1 MKLNL
6 TSYLNQT
13 VSICIPAIDEQAR
26 PYKLLGIELYGLWL
40 QGDDPTGGLLAA
52 DASGDSPTP
61 MTLTAFV
68 PFAQIGCVV
77 VGTAPAPDSASAS
90 PGDAGTPER
99 TPSAAEQ
106 ASPPSGEGASRRR
119 GRKRA
124 S

>member
-40 QGDDPTGGLLAA
+40 QGDDPTGGLLAGDV
-52 DASGDSPTP
+52 DAPAPT
-61 MTLTAFV
+61 TLTAFV

-77 VGTAPAPDSASAS
+77 VASMPVDNGA
-90 PGDAGTPER
+90 TPEAKPAQTAGR
-99 TPSAAEQ
+99 TPATATAGQAAPTASKATPRRRNRRQ
-106 ASPPSGEGASRRR
+106 AS
-119 GRKRA
+119 
-124 S
+124 

>member
-1 MKLNL
+1 VKLNL

-40 QGDDPTGGLLAA
+40 EGADPTGGLLTGTLDGDRAA
-52 DASGDSPTP
+52 P

-77 VGTAPAPDSASAS
+77 VGAVPAPDGSPADADRAAAATAPAAPAPGSSA
-90 PGDAGTPER
+90 G
-99 TPSAAEQ
+99 
-106 ASPPSGEGASRRR
+106 RRR
-119 GRKRA
+119 GRRRA

>member
-1 MKLNL
+1 MRLNL

-40 QGDDPTGGLLAA
+40 QGDDPTGGLLAGEV
-52 DASGDSPTP
+52 DAAEPT
-61 MTLTAFV
+61 TLTAFV

-77 VGTAPAPDSASAS
+77 VASVPAANRA
-90 PGDAGTPER
+90 TPEAKPAQTAGR
-99 TPSAAEQ
+99 TPATATTGQAA
-106 ASPPSGEGASRRR
+106 APSSNATPRRR
-119 GRKRA
+119 GRRQA